1 MPKREKH
8 WGIVIDNDDPEKRG
22 RLTVQC
28 DTIAEGDVLEWMNP
42 SFHFVDSSS
51 DEQGGSFWV
60 PNPGAIVE
68 VTIEAEDDSEANDL
82 DPQWKCSV
90 YSQGGVP
97 EVFQENY
104 PKRRGWVTR
113 KGHILYFDDTE
124 DSLTFHYEHPSGAK
138 ITVDNDGNIALET
151 SAKVFIGVDDAQHP
165 LTRGDEL
172 KDFLDTL
179 KIWLDSHT
187 HGPGTYS
194 VTLPGPTVI
203 SVLGVSDSPVSSST
217 TVPPSSTLNSE
228 NNLVE

>member
-124 DSLTFHYEHPSGAK
+124 DSFTFHYEHPSGAK
-138 ITVDNDGNIALET
+138 ITVDNDGNIRLHT
-151 SAKVFIGVDDAQHP
+151 SASIYIGDDNADHP
-165 LTRGDEL
+165 ITRGDIL
-172 KDFLDTL
+172 DTFLDNL
-179 KIWLDSHT
+179 KSWNDGHIHSQGGYQVVVA
-187 HGPGTYS
+187 GPGTYP
-194 VTLPGPTVI
+194 VTGVSGSPT
-203 SVLGVSDSPVSSST
+203 SDSPSIPT
-217 TVPPSSTLNSE
+217 NLNSDDHY
-228 NNLVE
+228 VE

>member
-138 ITVDNDGNIALET
+138 ITVDNDGNITLQT
-151 SAKVFIGVDDAQHP
+151 SQKIYVGSDSADEPI
-165 LTRGDEL
+165 TRGNIL
-172 KDFLDTL
+172 KTYLNDIKTWIL
-179 KIWLDSHT
+179 SHVHLAGT
-187 HGPGTYS
+187 PPGNTGVP
-194 VTLPGPTVI
+194 VTGIPT
-203 SVLGVSDSPVSSST
+203 PYPN
-217 TVPPSSTLNSE
+217 VPSNLNSE